1 MLTSR
6 HLFAVGKFPKPAM
19 PDWFVCFY
27 GWHVT
32 GENVF
37 FVHSGSGSTSLSLT
51 LNWPITY
58 ILRASKRQFTTLHYD
73 DDQLHWRTSCP
84 SRSAQWPTEGRRDV
98 MAFARCFVV
107 RNVSSYADFA
117 DCSAGMIQFAL
128 LVEFGPYAS
137 LAGDNR
143 SVLST
148 WREIR

>member
-84 SRSAQWPTEGRRDV
+84 SRSVRPIGPMTDWGSAWCNGVCSLFCRTKRKQLCRFCRLQCRDDPIRTVGWIWPIR
-98 MAFARCFVV
+98 
-107 RNVSSYADFA
+107 
-117 DCSAGMIQFAL
+117 L
-128 LVEFGPYAS
+128 LG
-137 LAGDNR
+137 
-143 SVLST
+143 
-148 WREIR
+148 WW